1 MGQLLRQ
8 MQLTETAA
16 VLASEALEAD
26 RDIEQDVR
34 DILADCSIPQKN
46 KGAVIAAFCS

>member
-1 MGQLLRQ
+1 

-16 VLASEALEAD
+16 VLASEALEAE

-34 DILADCSIPQKN
+34 DILADCSIPLQK
-46 KGAVIAAFCS
+46 KGAAVAAFCS